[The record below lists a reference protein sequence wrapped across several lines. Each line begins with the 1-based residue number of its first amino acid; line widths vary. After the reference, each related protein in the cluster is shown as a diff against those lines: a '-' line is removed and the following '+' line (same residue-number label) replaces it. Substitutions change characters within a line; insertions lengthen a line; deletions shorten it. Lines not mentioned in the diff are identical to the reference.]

1 MSDQSGRMNNK
12 YRKERIRLRTVRW
25 STNALKNFILVILA
39 IISLYPLFFVFINSV
54 KGRGDYAGNKVGL
67 PEEFVFAGY
76 EKVFLDERFM
86 RWLGNTLLLTFASV
100 MICLLFAGLAA
111 FALSKMRFP
120 GRSFTLSSIIAL
132 MVMPVIVMII
142 PLFVSFG
149 KLNLNNNYLGVII
162 IYVGVLLPFNIYLL
176 YSYFV
181 TVPESIL
188 DSARIDGCNSFQIFS
203 RIMIHLARPAFMALL
218 VVDVLW
224 VWNELIISLIF
235 LQKENM
241 RTLMVGLTLF
251 QGRFTKDV
259 PLIMAGLVTGIIP
272 ILILYIFT
280 QRYFVR
286 GLVAGSIKE

>member
-1 MSDQSGRMNNK
+1 MNDIYK
-12 YRKERIRLRTVRW
+12 KERIKLKAVKW
-25 STNALKNFILVILA
+25 STTALKTSILVLLA
-39 IISLYPLFFVFINSV
+39 IISIYPLFFVFINSV
-54 KGRGDYAGNKVGL
+54 KGRGDYAGNKIGL
-67 PEEFVFAGY
+67 PEALVFDSFQ
-76 EKVFLDERFM
+76 KVFLDERFM
-86 RWLGNTLLLTFASV
+86 RWLGNTVLLTVASVILCLLL
-100 MICLLFAGLAA
+100 AGLAA
-111 FALSKMRFP
+111 FALSKLKFT
-120 GRSFTLSSIIAL
+120 GRSFTLSGIIAL

-181 TVPESIL
+181 TVPNSIL
-188 DSARIDGCNSFQIFS
+188 DSARIDGCNNFQIFF

-224 VWNELIISLIF
+224 VWNELLISLIF
-235 LQKENM
+235 LQKEHL

-251 QGRFTKDV
+251 QGRFTRDV
-259 PLIMAGLVTGIIP
+259 PLIMAGLFTGIIP

>member
-1 MSDQSGRMNNK
+1 V
-12 YRKERIRLRTVRW
+12 L
-25 STNALKNFILVILA
+25 LA

-54 KGRGDYAGNKVGL
+54 KGRGDYAGNKIGL
-67 PEEFVFAGY
+67 PEALVFDSFV
-76 EKVFLDERFM
+76 KVFLDERFM
-86 RWLGNTLLLTFASV
+86 RWLGNTVLLTIASVIVCLLL
-100 MICLLFAGLAA
+100 AGLAA
-111 FALSKMRFP
+111 FAMSKMKFA

-181 TVPESIL
+181 TVPNSIL
-188 DSARIDGCNSFQIFS
+188 DSARIDGCNNFQIFF
-203 RIMIHLARPAFMALL
+203 RIMIQLARPAFMALL

-235 LQKENM
+235 LQKEHL

-251 QGRFTKDV
+251 QGRFTRDV
-259 PLIMAGLVTGIIP
+259 PLIMAGLFTGIIP

>member
-1 MSDQSGRMNNK
+1 LRSTNNR
-12 YRKERIRLRTVRW
+12 YLKERIKLRTAKW
-25 STNALKNFILVILA
+25 STSALKNAILILLA
-39 IISLYPLFFVFINSV
+39 VISLYPLFFVFINSV

-67 PEEFVFAGY
+67 PEELVFSSY
-76 EKVFLDERFM
+76 VKVFLDERFL
-86 RWLGNTLLLTFASV
+86 RWLANTLLLTIFSV
-100 MICLLFAGLAA
+100 ILCLLLAGLAA
-111 FALSKMRFP
+111 FALSKMKFT
-120 GRSFTLSSIIAL
+120 GRSFILSSIISL

-176 YSYFV
+176 YSYFI
-181 TVPESIL
+181 TVPGTIL
-188 DSARIDGCNSFQIFS
+188 DSARIDGCNNFQIFF
-203 RIMIHLARPAFMALL
+203 RIMIHLTRPAFMALL

-224 VWNELIISLIF
+224 VWNELIIALIF
-235 LQKENM
+235 LQREHL

-251 QGRFTKDV
+251 QGRFTRDV
-259 PLIMAGLVTGIIP
+259 PLIMAGLVTGIVP

-286 GLVAGSIKE
+286 GLIAGSIKE